1 MWQQVYDPL
10 HSSALSALVAAVPII
25 FFLLGLTVLKLSG
38 IKSAVISLA
47 LALVIGCA
55 VFGLP
60 VTAGAGSIL
69 YGFLSGLWPI
79 GWIVLM
85 AVWLYRISVRSGG
98 FEIVRS
104 SISAISTDQR
114 IQMLLIAFCFGGF
127 LEGAA
132 GFGIPIAICAA
143 LLVSLGFNPLKAAMF
158 ALIANVSSGAY
169 GAIGIPV
176 TTAATRGGVDLHGLS
191 TELVLVIQIIAALI
205 PVLLVAIQDGLRGIR
220 EVGLVALI
228 VGLVYSGGQ
237 SVLLAGLGNP
247 ELVDV
252 IPPLLALVALALIMQ
267 KWQPKHIF
275 REPTAPTLEEVQA
288 EQKNK
293 KSTSAGE
300 VIKAWSPF
308 IYLSVVILL
317 WSTAFKPLFAAKGAL
332 GFSNLSF
339 NIPGLH
345 QSIQQVA
352 PIVPAPKAFD
362 VTFTWNIIG
371 ASGTAILVA
380 AIITIL
386 TSSISWGEAIEE
398 LGATWKQLQTPI
410 IMICL
415 VMSVANVMNY
425 AGMITS
431 IALAVAAVGAIFPL
445 LSPII
450 GWIGVFVTGSV
461 VNNNILFAG
470 LQATTAQQIGVSQT
484 LLVAS
489 NTAGGVMAKI
499 VSPQSIAIAA
509 AAVNSSGE
517 ESKITSM
524 AIKYSAALLV
534 VTCVWVYVLL
544 WLIPSAFWF
553 GCPWRNPRIGV
564 RPPFPLWGWGLARV
578 LEDYCLY
585 TGGGVGVFSDERGHI
600 C

>member
-1 MWQQVYDPL
+1 MSPGDSLANAQCTGKTPRKHTAHTVTRDTGKALWHTTIPPLVGWKGTQYIMWQQVYDPL
-10 HSSALSALVAAVPII
+10 NSSALSALVAAVPII

-55 VFGLP
+55 IFGMP
-60 VTAGAGSIL
+60 ITAGAGSIL
-69 YGFLSGLWPI
+69 YGFLSGMWPI

-104 SISAISTDQR
+104 SISSISTDQR

-176 TTAATRGGVDLHGLS
+176 TTAATRGGVDLHALS
-191 TELVLVIQIIAALI
+191 IEMVLVIQIMAALI
-205 PVLLVAIQDGLRGIR
+205 PVLLVAIQDGIRGIR
-220 EVGLVALI
+220 EVGLVALM
-228 VGLVYSGGQ
+228 VGLIYSGGQ
-237 SVLLAGLGNP
+237 SVLLAALGNP
-247 ELVDV
+247 ELVDI
-252 IPPLLALVALALIMQ
+252 IPPLLALVALALVMQ

-275 REPTAPTLEEVQA
+275 REPTAPSLEEVQA
-288 EQKNK
+288 QQSVKHTGSE
-293 KSTSAGE
+293 
-300 VIKAWSPF
+300 ILKAWSPF
-308 IYLSVVILL
+308 VYLSVVILL
-317 WSTAFKPLFAAKGAL
+317 WSTALKPVFAAKGAL
-332 GFSNLSF
+332 GFT
-339 NIPGLH
+339 NITFPLPWLH
-345 QSIQQVA
+345 QSISQAA
-352 PIVPAPKAFD
+352 PIVATPKPID
-362 VTFTWNIIG
+362 VNYTWNIVG

-380 AIITIL
+380 TIITIL
-386 TSSISWGEAIEE
+386 TSKISWGEAIEE

-410 IMICL
+410 LMICL

-524 AIKYSAALLV
+524 AIKYSAALLAI
-534 VTCVWVYVLL
+534 TCVWVYVLSL
-544 WLIPSAFWF
+544 A
-553 GCPWRNPRIGV
+553 
-564 RPPFPLWGWGLARV
+564 GL
-578 LEDYCLY
+578 
-585 TGGGVGVFSDERGHI
+585 
-600 C
+600 

>member
-252 IPPLLALVALALIMQ
+252 LPPLLALVALALIMQ

-317 WSTAFKPLFAAKGAL
+317 WSTAMKPLFAAKGAL

-534 VTCVWVYVLL
+534 VTCVWVYVLSL
-544 WLIPSAFWF
+544 VMPS
-553 GCPWRNPRIGV
+553 
-564 RPPFPLWGWGLARV
+564 
-578 LEDYCLY
+578 
-585 TGGGVGVFSDERGHI
+585 
-600 C
+600 

>member
-1 MWQQVYDPL
+1 MHTAHTPPHASLGRFCGTTQSRPWARKGTQYIMWQQVYDPL
-10 HSSALSALVAAVPII
+10 NSSALSALVAAVPII

-38 IKSAVISLA
+38 IKSAVISLV
-47 LALVIGCA
+47 LALLIGCA
-55 VFGLP
+55 IFGMP

-69 YGFLSGLWPI
+69 YGFLSGMWPI

-104 SISAISTDQR
+104 SISSISTDQR

-176 TTAATRGGVDLHGLS
+176 TTAATRGGVDLHALS
-191 TELVLVIQIIAALI
+191 IEMVLVIQIMAALI
-205 PVLLVAIQDGLRGIR
+205 PVLLVAIQDGIRGIR
-220 EVGLVALI
+220 EVGLVALM
-228 VGLVYSGGQ
+228 VGLIYSGGQ
-237 SVLLAGLGNP
+237 SVLLAALGNP
-247 ELVDV
+247 ELVDI
-252 IPPLLALVALALIMQ
+252 IPPLLALVALALVMQ

-275 REPTAPTLEEVQA
+275 REPTAPSLEEVQA
-288 EQKNK
+288 QQSVKHTGSE
-293 KSTSAGE
+293 
-300 VIKAWSPF
+300 ILKAWSPF
-308 IYLSVVILL
+308 VYLSVVILL
-317 WSTAFKPLFAAKGAL
+317 WSTALKPVFAAKGAL
-332 GFSNLSF
+332 GFT
-339 NIPGLH
+339 NITFSLPWLH
-345 QSIQQVA
+345 QSISQAA
-352 PIVPAPKAFD
+352 PIVATPKPID
-362 VTFTWNIIG
+362 VNYTWNIVG

-380 AIITIL
+380 TIITIL
-386 TSSISWGEAIEE
+386 TSKISWGEAIEE

-410 IMICL
+410 LMICL

-470 LQATTAQQIGVSQT
+470 LQATTAQQIGVSPT

-524 AIKYSAALLV
+524 AIKYSAALLAI
-534 VTCVWVYVLL
+534 TCVWVYVLSL
-544 WLIPSAFWF
+544 
-553 GCPWRNPRIGV
+553 V
-564 RPPFPLWGWGLARV
+564 GL
-578 LEDYCLY
+578 
-585 TGGGVGVFSDERGHI
+585 
-600 C
+600 

>member
-10 HSSALSALVAAVPII
+10 NSSALSALVAAVPII

-317 WSTAFKPLFAAKGAL
+317 WSTAMKPLFAAKGAL

-534 VTCVWVYVLL
+534 VTCVWVYVLSL
-544 WLIPSAFWF
+544 VVA
-553 GCPWRNPRIGV
+553 
-564 RPPFPLWGWGLARV
+564 
-578 LEDYCLY
+578 
-585 TGGGVGVFSDERGHI
+585 
-600 C
+600 

>member
-247 ELVDV
+247 ELVDI

-317 WSTAFKPLFAAKGAL
+317 WSTAMKPLFAAKGAL

-534 VTCVWVYVLL
+534 VTCVWVYVLSL
-544 WLIPSAFWF
+544 VMPS
-553 GCPWRNPRIGV
+553 
-564 RPPFPLWGWGLARV
+564 
-578 LEDYCLY
+578 
-585 TGGGVGVFSDERGHI
+585 
-600 C
+600 

>member
-1 MWQQVYDPL
+1 MSPGDSLANAQCTGKTPRKHTAHTVTRDTGKALWHTTIPPLVGWKGTQYIMWQQVYDPL
-10 HSSALSALVAAVPII
+10 NSSALSALVAAVPII

-47 LALVIGCA
+47 LALVIGCGI
-55 VFGLP
+55 FGMP

-69 YGFLSGLWPI
+69 YGFLSGMWPI

-104 SISAISTDQR
+104 SISSISTDQR

-176 TTAATRGGVDLHGLS
+176 TTAAIRGGVDLHALS
-191 TELVLVIQIIAALI
+191 IEMVLVIQIMAALI
-205 PVLLVAIQDGLRGIR
+205 PVLLVAIQDGIRGIR
-220 EVGLVALI
+220 EVGLVALM
-228 VGLVYSGGQ
+228 VGVIYSGGQ
-237 SVLLAGLGNP
+237 SVLLAALGNP
-247 ELVDV
+247 ELVDI
-252 IPPLLALVALALIMQ
+252 IPPLLALVALALVMQ

-275 REPTAPTLEEVQA
+275 REPTAPSLEEVQA
-288 EQKNK
+288 QQSVKHTGSE
-293 KSTSAGE
+293 
-300 VIKAWSPF
+300 ILKAWSPF
-308 IYLSVVILL
+308 VYLSVVILL
-317 WSTAFKPLFAAKGAL
+317 WSTAMKPLFAKGGLLA
-332 GFSNLSF
+332 FSNITF
-339 NIPGLH
+339 PVPWLH
-345 QSIQQVA
+345 QTIQQTA
-352 PIVPAPKAFD
+352 PIVATPKAID
-362 VTFTWNIIG
+362 VTYTWNIIG

-398 LGATWKQLQTPI
+398 LGGTWKQLQTPI
-410 IMICL
+410 LMICL

-509 AAVNSSGE
+509 AAVNSAGE

-524 AIKYSAALLV
+524 AIKYSAALLA
-534 VTCVWVYVLL
+534 VTCVWVYVLSL
-544 WLIPSAFWF
+544 
-553 GCPWRNPRIGV
+553 V
-564 RPPFPLWGWGLARV
+564 GL
-578 LEDYCLY
+578 
-585 TGGGVGVFSDERGHI
+585 
-600 C
+600 

>member
-1 MWQQVYDPL
+1 MSPGDSLANAQCTGKTPRKHTAHTVTRDTGKALWHTTIPPLVGWKGTQYIMWQQVYDPL
-10 HSSALSALVAAVPII
+10 NSSALSALVAAVPII

-38 IKSAVISLA
+38 IKSAVISLVI
-47 LALVIGCA
+47 ALVIGCA
-55 VFGLP
+55 IFGMP

-69 YGFLSGLWPI
+69 YGFLSGMWPI

-104 SISAISTDQR
+104 SISSISTDQR

-176 TTAATRGGVDLHGLS
+176 TTAAIRGGVDLHALS
-191 TELVLVIQIIAALI
+191 IEMVLVIQIMAALI
-205 PVLLVAIQDGLRGIR
+205 PVLLVAIQDGIRGIR
-220 EVGLVALI
+220 EVGLVALM
-228 VGLVYSGGQ
+228 VGLIYSGGQ
-237 SVLLAGLGNP
+237 SVLLAALGNP
-247 ELVDV
+247 ELVDI
-252 IPPLLALVALALIMQ
+252 IPPLLALVALALVMQ

-275 REPTAPTLEEVQA
+275 REPTAPSLEEVQA
-288 EQKNK
+288 QQSVKHTGSE
-293 KSTSAGE
+293 
-300 VIKAWSPF
+300 ILKAWSPF
-308 IYLSVVILL
+308 VYLSVVILL
-317 WSTAFKPLFAAKGAL
+317 WSTALKPVFAAKGAL
-332 GFSNLSF
+332 GFT
-339 NIPGLH
+339 NITFSLPWLH
-345 QSIQQVA
+345 QSISQAA
-352 PIVPAPKAFD
+352 PIVATPKPID
-362 VTFTWNIIG
+362 VNYTWNIVG

-380 AIITIL
+380 TIITIL
-386 TSSISWGEAIEE
+386 TSKISWGEAIEE

-410 IMICL
+410 LMICL

-524 AIKYSAALLV
+524 AIKYSAALLA
-534 VTCVWVYVLL
+534 VTCVWVYVLSL
-544 WLIPSAFWF
+544 
-553 GCPWRNPRIGV
+553 V
-564 RPPFPLWGWGLARV
+564 GL
-578 LEDYCLY
+578 
-585 TGGGVGVFSDERGHI
+585 
-600 C
+600 

>member
-1 MWQQVYDPL
+1 MSPGDSLANAQCTGKTPRKHTAHTVTRDTGKALWHTTIPPLVGWKGTQYIMWQQVYDPL
-10 HSSALSALVAAVPII
+10 NSSALSALVAAVPII

-38 IKSAVISLA
+38 IKSAVISLVI
-47 LALVIGCA
+47 ALVIGCA
-55 VFGLP
+55 IFGMP

-69 YGFLSGLWPI
+69 YGFLSGMWPI

-104 SISAISTDQR
+104 SISSISTDQR

-176 TTAATRGGVDLHGLS
+176 TTAAIRGGVDLHALS
-191 TELVLVIQIIAALI
+191 IEMVLVIQIMAALI
-205 PVLLVAIQDGLRGIR
+205 PVLLVAIQDGIRGIR
-220 EVGLVALI
+220 EVGLVALM
-228 VGLVYSGGQ
+228 VGLIYSGGQ
-237 SVLLAGLGNP
+237 SVLLAALGNP
-247 ELVDV
+247 ELVDI
-252 IPPLLALVALALIMQ
+252 IPPLLALVALALVMQ

-275 REPTAPTLEEVQA
+275 REPTAPSLEEVQA
-288 EQKNK
+288 QQSVKHTGSE
-293 KSTSAGE
+293 
-300 VIKAWSPF
+300 ILKAWSPF
-308 IYLSVVILL
+308 VYLSVVILL
-317 WSTAFKPLFAAKGAL
+317 WSTVLKPLFAAKGAL
-332 GFSNLSF
+332 GFTNISF
-339 NIPGLH
+339 PLPWLH
-345 QSIQQVA
+345 QSISQAA
-352 PIVPAPKAFD
+352 PIVATPKPID
-362 VTFTWNIIG
+362 VTYTWNIVG

-380 AIITIL
+380 TIITIL

-398 LGATWKQLQTPI
+398 LGGTWKQLQTPI
-410 IMICL
+410 LMICL

-509 AAVNSSGE
+509 AAVNSAGE

-524 AIKYSAALLV
+524 AIKYSAALLAI
-534 VTCVWVYVLL
+534 TCVWVYVLSL
-544 WLIPSAFWF
+544 A
-553 GCPWRNPRIGV
+553 
-564 RPPFPLWGWGLARV
+564 GL
-578 LEDYCLY
+578 
-585 TGGGVGVFSDERGHI
+585 
-600 C
+600 

>member
-267 KWQPKHIF
+267 KWQPRHIF

-317 WSTAFKPLFAAKGAL
+317 WSTAMKPLFAAKGAL

-534 VTCVWVYVLL
+534 VTCVWVYVLSL
-544 WLIPSAFWF
+544 VMPS
-553 GCPWRNPRIGV
+553 
-564 RPPFPLWGWGLARV
+564 
-578 LEDYCLY
+578 
-585 TGGGVGVFSDERGHI
+585 
-600 C
+600 

>member
-1 MWQQVYDPL
+1 MSPGDSLANAQCTGKTPRKHTAHTVTRDTGKALRHTTIPPLVGWKGTQYIMWQQVYDPL
-10 HSSALSALVAAVPII
+10 NSSALSALVAAVPII

-38 IKSAVISLA
+38 IKSAVISLVI
-47 LALVIGCA
+47 ALVIGCA
-55 VFGLP
+55 IFGMP

-69 YGFLSGLWPI
+69 YGFLSGMWPI

-104 SISAISTDQR
+104 SISSISTDQR

-176 TTAATRGGVDLHGLS
+176 TTAAIRGGVDLHALS
-191 TELVLVIQIIAALI
+191 IEMVLVIQIMAALI
-205 PVLLVAIQDGLRGIR
+205 PVLLVAIQDGIRGIR
-220 EVGLVALI
+220 EVGLVALM
-228 VGLVYSGGQ
+228 VGLIYSGGQ
-237 SVLLAGLGNP
+237 SVLLAALGNP
-247 ELVDV
+247 ELVDI
-252 IPPLLALVALALIMQ
+252 IPPLLALVALALVMQ

-275 REPTAPTLEEVQA
+275 REPTAPSLEEVQA
-288 EQKNK
+288 QQSVKHTGSE
-293 KSTSAGE
+293 
-300 VIKAWSPF
+300 ILKAWSPF
-308 IYLSVVILL
+308 VYLSVVILL
-317 WSTAFKPLFAAKGAL
+317 WSTALKPVFAAKGAL
-332 GFSNLSF
+332 GFT
-339 NIPGLH
+339 NITFSLPWLH
-345 QSIQQVA
+345 QSISQAA
-352 PIVPAPKAFD
+352 PIVATPKPID
-362 VTFTWNIIG
+362 VTYTWNIVG

-380 AIITIL
+380 TIITIL
-386 TSSISWGEAIEE
+386 TSKISWGEAIEE

-410 IMICL
+410 LMICL

-470 LQATTAQQIGVSQT
+470 LQATTAQQIGVSPT

-509 AAVNSSGE
+509 AAVNSAGE

-524 AIKYSAALLV
+524 AIKYSAALLAI
-534 VTCVWVYVLL
+534 TCVWVYVLSL
-544 WLIPSAFWF
+544 A
-553 GCPWRNPRIGV
+553 
-564 RPPFPLWGWGLARV
+564 GL
-578 LEDYCLY
+578 
-585 TGGGVGVFSDERGHI
+585 
-600 C
+600 

>member
-1 MWQQVYDPL
+1 MSPGDSLANAQCTGKTPRKHTAHTVTRDTGKALWHTTIPPLVGWKGTQYIMWQQVYDPL
-10 HSSALSALVAAVPII
+10 NSSALSALVAAVPII

-38 IKSAVISLA
+38 IKSAVISLVI
-47 LALVIGCA
+47 ALVIGCA
-55 VFGLP
+55 IFGMP

-69 YGFLSGLWPI
+69 YGFLSGMWPI

-104 SISAISTDQR
+104 SISSISTDQR

-176 TTAATRGGVDLHGLS
+176 TTAAIRGGVDLHALS
-191 TELVLVIQIIAALI
+191 IEMVLVIQIMAALI
-205 PVLLVAIQDGLRGIR
+205 PVLLVAIQDGIRGIR
-220 EVGLVALI
+220 EVGLVALM
-228 VGLVYSGGQ
+228 VGLIYSGGQ
-237 SVLLAGLGNP
+237 SVLLAALGNP
-247 ELVDV
+247 ELVDI
-252 IPPLLALVALALIMQ
+252 IPPLLALVALALVMQ

-275 REPTAPTLEEVQA
+275 REPTAPSLEEVQA
-288 EQKNK
+288 QQSVKHTGSE
-293 KSTSAGE
+293 
-300 VIKAWSPF
+300 ILKAWSPF
-308 IYLSVVILL
+308 VYLSVVILL
-317 WSTAFKPLFAAKGAL
+317 WSTALKPVFAAKGAL
-332 GFSNLSF
+332 GFT
-339 NIPGLH
+339 NITFSLPWLH
-345 QSIQQVA
+345 QSISQAA
-352 PIVPAPKAFD
+352 PIVATPKPID
-362 VTFTWNIIG
+362 VNYTWNIVG

-380 AIITIL
+380 TIITIL
-386 TSSISWGEAIEE
+386 TSKISWGEAIEE

-410 IMICL
+410 LMICL

-470 LQATTAQQIGVSQT
+470 LQATTAQQIGVSPT

-509 AAVNSSGE
+509 AAVNSAGE

-524 AIKYSAALLV
+524 AIKYSAALLAI
-534 VTCVWVYVLL
+534 TCVWVYVLSL
-544 WLIPSAFWF
+544 
-553 GCPWRNPRIGV
+553 V
-564 RPPFPLWGWGLARV
+564 GL
-578 LEDYCLY
+578 
-585 TGGGVGVFSDERGHI
+585 
-600 C
+600 

>member
-1 MWQQVYDPL
+1 MSPGDSLANAQCTGKTPRKHTAHTVTRDTGKALWHTTIPPLVGWKGTQYIMWQQVYDPL
-10 HSSALSALVAAVPII
+10 NSSALSALVAAVPII

-38 IKSAVISLA
+38 IKSAVISLVI
-47 LALVIGCA
+47 ALVIGCA
-55 VFGLP
+55 IFGMP

-69 YGFLSGLWPI
+69 YGFLSGMWPI

-104 SISAISTDQR
+104 SISSISTDQR

-176 TTAATRGGVDLHGLS
+176 TTAAIRGGVDLHALS
-191 TELVLVIQIIAALI
+191 IEMVLVIQIMAALI
-205 PVLLVAIQDGLRGIR
+205 PVLLVAIQDGIRGIR
-220 EVGLVALI
+220 EVGLVALM
-228 VGLVYSGGQ
+228 VGLIYSGGQ
-237 SVLLAGLGNP
+237 SVLLAALGNP
-247 ELVDV
+247 ELVDI
-252 IPPLLALVALALIMQ
+252 IPPLLALVALALVMQ

-275 REPTAPTLEEVQA
+275 REPTAPSLEEVQA
-288 EQKNK
+288 QQSVKHTGSE
-293 KSTSAGE
+293 
-300 VIKAWSPF
+300 ILKAWSPF
-308 IYLSVVILL
+308 VYLSVVILL
-317 WSTAFKPLFAAKGAL
+317 WSTALKPVFAAKGAL
-332 GFSNLSF
+332 GFT
-339 NIPGLH
+339 NITFSLPWLH
-345 QSIQQVA
+345 QSISQAA
-352 PIVPAPKAFD
+352 PIVATPKPID
-362 VTFTWNIIG
+362 VNYTWNIVG

-380 AIITIL
+380 TIITIL

-398 LGATWKQLQTPI
+398 LGGTWKQLQTPI
-410 IMICL
+410 LMICL

-509 AAVNSSGE
+509 AAVNSAGE

-524 AIKYSAALLV
+524 AIKYSAALLAI
-534 VTCVWVYVLL
+534 TCVWVYVLSL
-544 WLIPSAFWF
+544 A
-553 GCPWRNPRIGV
+553 
-564 RPPFPLWGWGLARV
+564 GL
-578 LEDYCLY
+578 
-585 TGGGVGVFSDERGHI
+585 
-600 C
+600 

>member
-1 MWQQVYDPL
+1 MSPGDSLANAQCTGKTPRKHTAHTVTRDTGKALRHTTIPPLVGWKGTQYIMWQQVYDPL
-10 HSSALSALVAAVPII
+10 NSSALSALVAAVPII

-38 IKSAVISLA
+38 IKSAVISLVI
-47 LALVIGCA
+47 ALVIGCA
-55 VFGLP
+55 IFGMP

-69 YGFLSGLWPI
+69 YGFLSGMWPI

-104 SISAISTDQR
+104 SISSISTDQR

-176 TTAATRGGVDLHGLS
+176 TTAAIRGGVDLHALS
-191 TELVLVIQIIAALI
+191 IEMVLVIQIMAALI
-205 PVLLVAIQDGLRGIR
+205 PVLLVAIQDGIRGIR
-220 EVGLVALI
+220 EVGLVALM
-228 VGLVYSGGQ
+228 VGLIYSGGQ
-237 SVLLAGLGNP
+237 SVLLAALGNP
-247 ELVDV
+247 ELVDI
-252 IPPLLALVALALIMQ
+252 IPPLLALVALALVMQ

-275 REPTAPTLEEVQA
+275 REPTAPSLEEVQA
-288 EQKNK
+288 QQSVKH
-293 KSTSAGE
+293 TGGE
-300 VIKAWSPF
+300 ILKAWSPF
-308 IYLSVVILL
+308 VYLSVVILL
-317 WSTAFKPLFAAKGAL
+317 WSTALKPVFAAKGAL
-332 GFSNLSF
+332 GFT
-339 NIPGLH
+339 NITFSLPWLH
-345 QSIQQVA
+345 QSISQAA
-352 PIVPAPKAFD
+352 PIVATPKPID
-362 VTFTWNIIG
+362 VTYTWNIVG

-380 AIITIL
+380 TIITIL
-386 TSSISWGEAIEE
+386 TSKISWGEAIEE

-410 IMICL
+410 LMICL

-509 AAVNSSGE
+509 AAVNSAGE

-524 AIKYSAALLV
+524 AIKYSAALLAI
-534 VTCVWVYVLL
+534 TCVWVYVLSL
-544 WLIPSAFWF
+544 
-553 GCPWRNPRIGV
+553 V
-564 RPPFPLWGWGLARV
+564 GL
-578 LEDYCLY
+578 
-585 TGGGVGVFSDERGHI
+585 
-600 C
+600 

>member
-1 MWQQVYDPL
+1 MHTAHTPPHASLGRFCGTTQSRPWARKGTQYIMWQQVYDPL
-10 HSSALSALVAAVPII
+10 NSSALSALVAAVPII

-317 WSTAFKPLFAAKGAL
+317 WSTAMKPLFAAKGAL

-524 AIKYSAALLV
+524 AIKYSAILLAI
-534 VTCVWVYVLL
+534 TCVWSYVLSL
-544 WLIPSAFWF
+544 VVS
-553 GCPWRNPRIGV
+553 
-564 RPPFPLWGWGLARV
+564 
-578 LEDYCLY
+578 
-585 TGGGVGVFSDERGHI
+585 
-600 C
+600 